1 LAFDISEI
9 ITISIAALAVI
20 VSVLSWTR
28 SRKSEQVR
36 ISKEIWDDIGPR
48 IRAIHEWPF
57 ERGEPD
63 FIKLKREMDFVKNDL
78 GYFVFFVEKGEI
90 RDRDILE
97 YYNDRMNDVDKNM
110 QRIMNNYLIT
120 KEWEEVKEIL
130 EFIKKYFKL
139 TKR

>member
-1 LAFDISEI
+1 
-9 ITISIAALAVI
+9 
-20 VSVLSWTR
+20 
-28 SRKSEQVR
+28 
-36 ISKEIWDDIGPR
+36 
-48 IRAIHEWPF
+48 
-57 ERGEPD
+57 
-63 FIKLKREMDFVKNDL
+63 MDFVKNDL